1 MGFPGGS
8 DSKEF
13 ARNEGDPSSIPGSGR
28 SPGEG
33 NGNPLQYSCLENP
46 VDRGARCPTF
56 LQPTGL
62 QRVTQLQGATNS
74 FFLPLATPHWTQL
87 QLQRASGYSE
97 RNQNRELIWKLNGT
111 GSMINTDQFTDLVIR
126 SDLVNCTSLSWI
138 VIPTNQAVGIEM
150 HNRKEVFL
158 NLGFSLP
165 FLFIN
170 FSFYIQ
176 KRIMNHVFKKKQQQR

>member
-8 DSKEF
+8 DGKEF
-13 ARNEGDPSSIPGSGR
+13 ARNEGDPSSTPGWGR
-28 SPGEG
+28 SPGGG
-33 NGNPLQYSCLENP
+33 NGSPLQCSCLENP
-46 VDRGARCPTF
+46 WTEEPGGP
-56 LQPTGL
+56 QPTGF
-62 QRVTQLQGATNS
+62 QGATNS
-74 FFLPLATPHWTQL
+74 FFLPLATPHWAQL

-111 GSMINTDQFTDLVIR
+111 GSMINTDQFTDLVIH

-138 VIPTNQAVGIEM
+138 VIPTNQAVGIET
-150 HNRKEVFL
+150 HNRKEVFV

-176 KRIMNHVFKKKQQQR
+176 KRIMNHVFKKK

>member
-1 MGFPGGS
+1 M
-8 DSKEF
+8 
-13 ARNEGDPSSIPGSGR
+13 ATHSSIPAWR
-28 SPGEG
+28 IPWTEEPDVPLFCSPQGCREW
-33 NGNPLQYSCLENP
+33 LSC
-46 VDRGARCPTF
+46 
-56 LQPTGL
+56 
-62 QRVTQLQGATNS
+62 RVQLTS

-97 RNQNRELIWKLNGT
+97 RNQNRELIWKLDGT

-138 VIPTNQAVGIEM
+138 VIPTNLAVGIEM

-176 KRIMNHVFKKKQQQR
+176 KRIMNHVLKKTKNKKQR